1 MEILLSMA
9 PNTKLKFARSLDF
22 AVNFSFDLS
31 VKIWYLS
38 SRASFAR
45 KKIKFR
51 FRFKIERAGAMQM

>member
-1 MEILLSMA
+1 VEILLSTA
-9 PNTKLKFARSLDF
+9 PNAKLKFARSLDF

-45 KKIKFR
+45 KKVKFR
-51 FRFKIERAGAMQM
+51 FSFQD

>member
-1 MEILLSMA
+1 MEILLSTA
-9 PNTKLKFARSLDF
+9 PNAKLKFARSLDF

-45 KKIKFR
+45 KKVKFR
-51 FRFKIERAGAMQM
+51 FSFQD